1 MRLKS
6 VWSVVDHMFLHTIVN
21 LKIFEN
27 KEEFRLNLAKGSI
40 NKNGNN
46 DDDDKK
52 FTKLSLSGFLNKYT
66 I

>member
-6 VWSVVDHMFLHTIVN
+6 VWSVVDHMFLHVIVN
-21 LKIFEN
+21 LKIFEY

-46 DDDDKK
+46 DDDKK
-52 FTKLSLSGFLNKYT
+52 SSQNYHLVDS
-66 I
+66 

>member
-6 VWSVVDHMFLHTIVN
+6 VWSGVDHMFLHVIVN
-21 LKIFEN
+21 LKIFEY

-46 DDDDKK
+46 DDDKK
-52 FTKLSLSGFLNKYT
+52 SSQNDHLVDS
-66 I
+66 